1 MLGVG
6 WVGEVKKRIRNIS
19 LSEGLQN
26 QKLQLVDVCVKNL
39 PVENDLSSSEKFQKC
54 P

>member
-6 WVGEVKKRIRNIS
+6 RVGEVKKRIRNIS

-26 QKLQLVDVCVKNL
+26 QKLQLVDVCG
-39 PVENDLSSSEKFQKC
+39 
-54 P
+54 